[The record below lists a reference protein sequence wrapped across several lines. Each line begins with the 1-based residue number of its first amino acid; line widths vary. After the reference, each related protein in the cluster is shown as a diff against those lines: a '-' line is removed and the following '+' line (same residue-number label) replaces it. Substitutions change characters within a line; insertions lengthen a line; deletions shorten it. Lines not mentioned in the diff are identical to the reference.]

1 MATQAHGPGVS
12 SMFDAVEMMRKT
24 WSGMN
29 VPSSLQ
35 PTMDIGEIE
44 RRIADL
50 RVVEQWLQ
58 LNQTMLQTTI
68 QTLEIQRNTVAAFQ
82 AFTKAGAMV
91 ASAPAPSAAVNPPVG
106 PPIGPS
112 VNPSV
117 NPSAGPSPGI
127 GPAADSPSGSSI
139 AAAQAALWWD
149 FLQQPFRQM
158 TEAANRRPT
167 IGSGDYPAPTATR
180 EKPQAANHPV
190 GDSSN
195 AQPAAE
201 FGRRTP
207 TRSGSTPPADGR
219 VTSNNGR
226 SNSPKGS
233 RD

>member
-1 MATQAHGPGVS
+1 
-12 SMFDAVEMMRKT
+12 MRKT

-68 QTLEIQRNTVAAFQ
+68 QALEIQRNSVAAFQ

-91 ASAPAPSAAVNPPVG
+91 ASTPSPSAAVNPPVS
-106 PPIGPS
+106 PS
-112 VNPSV
+112 VS
-117 NPSAGPSPGI
+117 PSAGPSPAI
-127 GPAADSPSGSSI
+127 GPAADSPSSSSI

-158 TEAANRRPT
+158 TEAATRRPT
-167 IGSGDYPAPTATR
+167 VGSGDSPAPTAPR
-180 EKPQAANHPV
+180 GKPQAANLPV
-190 GDSSN
+190 SDPSN
-195 AQPAAE
+195 AQPTTE
-201 FGRRTP
+201 FERRTP
-207 TRSGSTPPADGR
+207 TRSGSTPPVDER
-219 VTSNNGR
+219 VTSHNGR
-226 SNSPKGS
+226 SNSPKRS
-233 RD
+233 KD

>member
-1 MATQAHGPGVS
+1 
-12 SMFDAVEMMRKT
+12 MFDAVEIMRKT

-68 QTLEIQRNTVAAFQ
+68 QTLEIQRNAVAAFQ

-91 ASAPAPSAAVNPPVG
+91 ASAPAPSAAVNPPVS
-106 PPIGPS
+106 PPIG
-112 VNPSV
+112 PSV

-158 TEAANRRPT
+158 TEAANRRPA
-167 IGSGDYPAPTATR
+167 IGSGDDPAPNATR
-180 EKPQAANHPV
+180 GKPQAANHPV
-190 GDSSN
+190 DDPSN

-201 FGRRTP
+201 LGRRTP
-207 TRSGSTPPADGR
+207 TRSGSSSTPPADGR
-219 VTSNNGR
+219 VTSSNGR
-226 SNSPKGS
+226 FNSPKGS
-233 RD
+233 RN